1 MTSAQMSDLRIKPDF
16 VVEHQRGYKKTLQR
30 RLQMPDEGHGLLG
43 SDGAVEG
50 GMRATLR
57 GSPTIVTKEELED
70 VTHFPEKFNAVQ
82 SGASW
87 EGKLLRL
94 IVQKCEEHSGR
105 AVSMRETFLRLDKD
119 KVGWV
124 SKEDLREVLQNY
136 TGMTLSNRC
145 ANAISLCP
153 LFRACVCLPLLRS
166 PWAHWSESRACTV
179 PSLYMEGPQRALS
192 EAELC
197 ARSKQGH
204 GCGREQVLWGRR

>member
-1 MTSAQMSDLRIKPDF
+1 MCTVSDSSPLFCLVGQGNFYGRRPENSSTGMTSAQMSDLRIKPDF

-30 RLQMPDEGHGLLG
+30 RLQMPDEGSGLPG
-43 SDGAVEG
+43 SGGAGEG

-57 GSPTIVTKEELED
+57 GSPTIVTREELED

-145 ANAISLCP
+145 ANAISLLA
-153 LFRACVCLPLLRS
+153 LFRVCTLLRCGR
-166 PWAHWSESRACTV
+166 P
-179 PSLYMEGPQRALS
+179 G
-192 EAELC
+192 C
-197 ARSKQGH
+197 ARPFLAHMSFA
-204 GCGREQVLWGRR
+204 R

>member
-57 GSPTIVTKEELED
+57 GSPTIVTREELED

-153 LFRACVCLPLLRS
+153 FSAPVPSFAAVALGALVRISRMHCTLPLHGRT
-166 PWAHWSESRACTV
+166 AACLV
-179 PSLYMEGPQRALS
+179 
-192 EAELC
+192 
-197 ARSKQGH
+197 
-204 GCGREQVLWGRR
+204 